1 MQFTRMFLL
10 KSMISR
16 VKPSQIHVNNQDP
29 VLVIKEIIVSHPHI
43 DLVITLIL
51 SLLVLCTRYND
62 DVNFFYSNSLNIY
75 FVTLVTAIL
84 LIQYLFF
91 DYLDELKN
99 IQNGRTFIIN
109 SNRNSSENINPNLTD
124 NNSNNQ
130 INTHEN
136 NRNFFRLLYF
146 KKIYSIFD
154 NLAFGNFKLPIIFF
168 NNWHTFK
175 SLIQIIK
182 ILITLSSFGLSL
194 IFCLFYSDQKMRMD
208 REKYFYIHLLIVDFF
223 EFYSGFRVCYFLI
236 KIVINM
242 LLLPVYLSCFIL
254 GVIEDSFNERL
265 NKLIN
270 TKVYSGRSSIKPPP
284 NGRTS
289 ELEEYCSI
297 CLNTFQLEEL
307 VSTLPC
313 SRRHTFH
320 TNCLQQWFV
329 NSVKCPLCR
338 SDFHNSIELLVNSRR
353 ENVEMQPIELNERL
367 LG

>member
-1 MQFTRMFLL
+1 M
-10 KSMISR
+10 
-16 VKPSQIHVNNQDP
+16 
-29 VLVIKEIIVSHPHI
+29 
-43 DLVITLIL
+43 
-51 SLLVLCTRYND
+51 
-62 DVNFFYSNSLNIY
+62 
-75 FVTLVTAIL
+75 VTSVL

-91 DYLDELKN
+91 DYLDELKS
-99 IQNGRTFIIN
+99 IPSGRTVVPN
-109 SNRNSSENINPNLTD
+109 SNRNSSENINPNQSD
-124 NNSNNQ
+124 NILNNQ
-130 INTHEN
+130 VGSAEN
-136 NRNFFRLLYF
+136 NRNFYRLLYF

-154 NLAFGNFKLPIIFF
+154 NLALGNLKLPLIFF

-175 SLIQIIK
+175 SLIQIFK
-182 ILITLSSFGLSL
+182 ILLTLTSFGLSL
-194 IFCLFYSDQKMRMD
+194 IFCLLYSYQKMRMEK
-208 REKYFYIHLLIVDFF
+208 EKYFYIHLVIVDFY

-242 LLLPVYLSCFIL
+242 LLIPVYLSCFIL
-254 GVIEDSFNERL
+254 GVFEDSFNERL

-270 TKVYSGRSSIKPPP
+270 TKIYSGRSSIKPPP

-297 CLNTFQLEEL
+297 CLNSFQLEEL

-338 SDFHNSIELLVNSRR
+338 SDFHNSIELLVNSGRV
-353 ENVEMQPIELNERL
+353 NVEMRPIELNERL